1 MVNKTIGNPLS
12 WSAQRLAGIGH
23 GIGTAADGIASHDMQ
38 RPRVRDIGIED
49 IRIALRKGVDDFVA
63 LRSDVMLAVVL
74 YPLIGL
80 FLAAWVVSSGQYH
93 ALFPLL
99 AGFPLVGPVAAVGLY
114 EMSRRRERGEP
125 ANWAAI
131 LDTLR
136 GAVLGPV
143 ILMACLLGV
152 VFFAWLYS
160 AAVIWQA
167 TLGSQSYDSFTVLL
181 SDVFNTAAGWRLLV
195 IGTVVGFV
203 LATLALC
210 ISIVTF
216 PMLLDRR
223 VGVPV
228 ALATSMEVVRRN
240 PATVALWGL
249 IVALTL
255 AIGMIPLFVGLII
268 ALPIL
273 GHASWHL
280 YRAAVAEPVPFYPSD
295 ADLGRGDL

>member
-12 WSAQRLAGIGH
+12 WSAQRIAGLGH
-23 GIGTAADGIASHDMQ
+23 GIGTATEGIASHDMQ
-38 RPRVRDIGIED
+38 RPRVRDIGPEQ
-49 IRIALRKGVDDFVA
+49 IRSALRKGLDDFMA

-74 YPLIGL
+74 YPVIGL
-80 FLAAWVVSSGQYH
+80 FLAAWVIHSGEYY

-99 AGFPLVGPVAAVGLY
+99 AGFPLLGPVAAVGLY
-114 EMSRRRERGEP
+114 EMSRRREKGEP
-125 ANWAAI
+125 ANWGAVI
-131 LDTLR
+131 DTLS

-143 ILMACLLGV
+143 LAMALLLGV
-152 VFFAWLYS
+152 VFCAWLYS
-160 AAVIWQA
+160 AALIWQA
-167 TLGSQSYDSFTVLL
+167 TLGGHSYGSFPQLL
-181 SDVFNTAAGWRLLV
+181 SDVFSTINGWRLLV
-195 IGTVVGFV
+195 MGTAVGFV
-203 LATLALC
+203 FATIALC

-228 ALATSMEVVRRN
+228 ALATSIEVVRRN
-240 PATVALWGL
+240 PGTVALWGL
-249 IVALTL
+249 IVAVTL

-280 YRAAVAEPVPFYPSD
+280 YREAVADPLPLMPPN
-295 ADLGRGDL
+295 LP